1 MVKINKEKNIINDD
15 MALERYLRKNE
26 QEEKEQHIQ
35 YLLELV
41 RNNPEITEEMIRPD
55 LRKYFGIVK
64 REYKKEIFSS
74 EHKRRR

>member
-1 MVKINKEKNIINDD
+1 MIKLNMGKNIINDD

-35 YLLELV
+35 CLLELV

-64 REYKKEIFSS
+64 REYKKEISS
-74 EHKRRR
+74 SKHKRSR

>member
-1 MVKINKEKNIINDD
+1 MVKLKKEKNIINDD
-15 MALERYLRKNE
+15 MSLERYLRKNE

-35 YLLELV
+35 YLLELL

-64 REYKKEIFSS
+64 REYKKEISSS
-74 EHKRRR
+74 EHKRSR